1 MIADLLS
8 GEVDIVSIL
17 LSIPIILL
25 SLSFHEFSHGYIA
38 YKMGDP
44 TARYMGRLTLNPL
57 KHLDPLGTLCMFLFG
72 FGWARPVPVN
82 TRRFT
87 NPKKGMALTALAG
100 PVSNVI
106 LAFAGMLLYCILSVV
121 CLYNPQ
127 WLYGESEFLS
137 NFISVVLTFLAM
149 LHSLNLSLAVFN
161 LLPVP
166 PLDGSRL
173 FFVLLPDELYF
184 KLMKYEHIIQMVIML
199 ALFTGMLDRPLSFIV
214 GGISSG
220 MFNLIQ
226 GVIGLFV

>member
-1 MIADLLS
+1 
-8 GEVDIVSIL
+8 
-17 LSIPIILL
+17 
-25 SLSFHEFSHGYIA
+25 
-38 YKMGDP
+38 
-44 TARYMGRLTLNPL
+44 
-57 KHLDPLGTLCMFLFG
+57 
-72 FGWARPVPVN
+72 VN

-149 LHSLNLSLAVFN
+149 FHSLNLSLAVFN